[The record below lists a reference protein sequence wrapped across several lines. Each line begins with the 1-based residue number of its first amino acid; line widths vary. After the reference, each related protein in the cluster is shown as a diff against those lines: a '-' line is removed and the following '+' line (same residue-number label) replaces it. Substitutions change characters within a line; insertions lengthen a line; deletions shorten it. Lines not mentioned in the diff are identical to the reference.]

1 MKGDEGLSHNS
12 KELKENKMEKTNQ
25 LSVTRERKREQDMG
39 DSLFYSMKLKMIKV
53 R

>member
-1 MKGDEGLSHNS
+1 
-12 KELKENKMEKTNQ
+12 MEKTNQ
-25 LSVTRERKREQDMG
+25 LRVTEEREKEDLG